1 MSTRLV
7 AGVDC
12 STQSTKVLVVDVEN
26 GEIKGS
32 GKVSHDVYRS
42 GGASETDPENW
53 WAALAKAISK
63 TGLATKIEAISIAAQ
78 QLGVVTLDKNHKPL
92 RRAILW
98 DDTRSAKKAEELVSE
113 LGGPE
118 AVTNLIGTQ
127 PLAGFT
133 VCSWAWLK
141 DAESKIAEKTAYI
154 RNPHDYVTEKLTGNG
169 VTDRGD
175 ASGTGWWSSRTNQYI
190 KEVLDHP
197 LVSLKQ
203 SVLPKVLEPNDPA
216 GSLIKSAA
224 DWTGLKEGIPVACG
238 TGDNAAAALGLAIN
252 PGTPVISLGTSGTAF
267 LRSKT
272 APRDVSGQVFAH
284 ASASGD
290 HLPLTCTLNATL
302 AVDNIA
308 KLFGIKRE
316 SVSEKT
322 NVVMMPFLS
331 GERLPNY
338 PNSRGSLYGVD
349 HSTTSGEILLAAY
362 EGVVYSL
369 VESLEVLNKHSS
381 GIPEDSPIILV
392 GGGAKGKIWQDTVSR
407 FSGRS
412 IIIAKSEVLVAY
424 GAASQAAG
432 VLNNENAIDI
442 SSRWNVSD
450 GEKVY
455 SNGKDIK
462 SIERIREIR
471 ELAHEINSTNIF
483 SR

>member
-1 MSTRLV
+1 MCIR
-7 AGVDC
+7 D
-12 STQSTKVLVVDVEN
+12 
-26 GEIKGS
+26 
-32 GKVSHDVYRS
+32 
-42 GGASETDPENW
+42 
-53 WAALAKAISK
+53 
-63 TGLATKIEAISIAAQ
+63 
-78 QLGVVTLDKNHKPL
+78 
-92 RRAILW
+92 
-98 DDTRSAKKAEELVSE
+98 
-113 LGGPE
+113 
-118 AVTNLIGTQ
+118 
-127 PLAGFT
+127 
-133 VCSWAWLK
+133 
-141 DAESKIAEKTAYI
+141 SKIAEKTAYI

-252 PGTPVISLGTSGTAF
+252 PGTPVISLGTSGTAY

-308 KLFGIKRE
+308 KLIGIKRE
-316 SVSEKT
+316 SVSENT

-338 PNSRGSLYGVD
+338 PNSRGSLFGVD
-349 HSTTSGEILLAAY
+349 HSTTSGDILLAAY

-381 GIPEDSPIILV
+381 GIPEDSSIILV

-407 FSGRS
+407 LSGRN
-412 IIIAKSEVLVAY
+412 IIIPKSEELVAY

-432 VLNNENAIDI
+432 DINNEKAIDI
-442 SSRWNVSD
+442 SKLRAMTGYVTLDKGFKNTGSTTSAITFLD
-450 GEKVY
+450 GEKGILRYRGYDV
-455 SNGKDIK
+455 
-462 SIERIREIR
+462 E
-471 ELAHEINSTNIF
+471 ELAKKASFLEVAYLLIF
-483 SR
+483 GELPSKEELLQNQFRATIKGFV